1 MGITA
6 GGIFSHRAT
15 RRAEAQAA
23 EFRKLSATFVHLWN
37 NGSLAVGIVPKMQ
50 AVKAEMDTTMSAII
64 EECEGAIAE
73 G

>member
-1 MGITA
+1 MGITR
-6 GGIFSHRAT
+6 GGNYLTEQHDKL
-15 RRAEAQAA
+15 EAQAA

-50 AVKAEMDTTMSAII
+50 AVKAEMDATMSAII